1 MKEKLFQPAAIALVL
16 ILGLGSAEG
25 LAAGFHHRGRG
36 FHGRQGFIQRHNA
49 PRFFGSHP
57 GFPHQRGFDSRHF
70 RDFQSRRFLE
80 GFHPDFHHQHFR
92 HGFRHRQFD
101 HRFDHPG
108 FHFRID

>member
-1 MKEKLFQPAAIALVL
+1 MKEKPFKLAAIALVL

-36 FHGRQGFIQRHNA
+36 FHGRQGFIQRHNP

-57 GFPHQRGFDSRHF
+57 GFHHHRRFDSRQF
-70 RDFQSRRFLE
+70 RDFQGRRFLHP
-80 GFHPDFHHQHFR
+80 GFHHERFH
-92 HGFRHRQFD
+92 HGFRQRQFD
-101 HRFDHPG
+101 HRFHHPG